1 MSKLNSILNEIK
13 KTALACGRNPNDI
26 TLLAV
31 VKNQSIEAVQSLIN
45 QGVFHLGEN
54 RVQEAM
60 KKREVMKAS
69 NLVWHFIGP
78 IQSNKTKLIAE
89 HFSWVHSVD
98 NIRHAERLNHQRPK
112 DRPPLN
118 VCLQVNISHEPK
130 KSGISPD
137 KVLILAKQIKALP
150 CLRLRGLMAIPKET
164 TDRVAQRQSFCA
176 MRHLFDECNQEGLE
190 LDTLSMGMSGDFHLA
205 IEEGATLLRIGSALF

>member
-89 HFSWVHSVD
+89 HFSWVHSFIQSLRRD
-98 NIRHAERLNHQRPK
+98 RFLHIRYSV
-112 DRPPLN
+112 PL
-118 VCLQVNISHEPK
+118 LK
-130 KSGISPD
+130 L
-137 KVLILAKQIKALP
+137 VLKTKINK
-150 CLRLRGLMAIPKET
+150 
-164 TDRVAQRQSFCA
+164 
-176 MRHLFDECNQEGLE
+176 N
-190 LDTLSMGMSGDFHLA
+190 LSNL
-205 IEEGATLLRIGSALF
+205 IGEVFIYF